1 MKVPRKKSA
10 SQPLQVNNY
19 LSGFDRWFWLLVI
32 ALLLA
37 YISFLQYHY
46 SPSPES
52 QPRPFSLP
60 TFDDKSRD
68 FHIVELGA
76 PPEIKIDFDTVFSKI
91 EQCFPM
97 RSYFSNKTD
106 LQLADNISSAV
117 TDNTKQTV
125 TGHEINSLYNIP
137 FEGGSSERRLIILEA
152 EMRLKIIDLVS
163 QFFQALEQ
171 VRYNGRALN
180 FYQSLEQRA
189 KERVQRGIV
198 SVDEQVLY
206 LEKVI
211 KTEHD
216 LNEWRVK
223 FNSARLS
230 LTAFCKDDQ
239 RVQLNQFLS
248 QYVN

>member
-1 MKVPRKKSA
+1 MKAQRNKLV
-10 SQPLQVNNY
+10 QQVSNDY
-19 LSGFDRWFWLLVI
+19 LSNKWLWLFVI

-37 YISFLQYHY
+37 YISFLQYEL
-46 SPSPES
+46 SPSSTS

-60 TFDDKSRD
+60 TFDDKNRD
-68 FHIVELGA
+68 FHVVELGA
-76 PPEIKIDFDTVFSKI
+76 PPEVKLDFDTVFSKI
-91 EQCFPM
+91 EQCFPI
-97 RSYFSNKTD
+97 RSYFSDKTD
-106 LQLADNISSAV
+106 LKLSDNLSSPVTPNANIAV
-117 TDNTKQTV
+117 THNSD
-125 TGHEINSLYNIP
+125 NSLYNIP

-171 VRYNGRALN
+171 VRYNDRALN

-198 SVDEQVLY
+198 GVDEQVLY

-223 FNSARLS
+223 FNSSRLS